1 MNKEF
6 LLQLEKLKKL
16 NLPFGQYAIFGS
28 GILVAKDIRNASD
41 VDIIAKQALFNKLWE
56 KYSECIVNKPF
67 RCLIINGIEIVDNRW
82 DNDNNQEST
91 DKMIDNAE
99 IIDGLPYVNLQ
110 DTILWKT
117 QQNRG
122 KDLRDIELINNYL
135 KNKSKPNYE

>member
-135 KNKSKPNYE
+135 NNK

>member
-1 MNKEF
+1 
-6 LLQLEKLKKL
+6 
-16 NLPFGQYAIFGS
+16 
-28 GILVAKDIRNASD
+28 
-41 VDIIAKQALFNKLWE
+41 
-56 KYSECIVNKPF
+56 
-67 RCLIINGIEIVDNRW
+67 
-82 DNDNNQEST
+82 
-91 DKMIDNAE
+91 MIDNAE

>member
-117 QQNRG
+117 QQNRE

-135 KNKSKPNYE
+135 NNK